1 MAPISQL
8 QIRLSLVSTVSFQKI
23 HFMEPLLREKKKV
36 LKSLSWCIV
45 KSGEENYI
53 HFRESTLGF
62 NPKFHCISA
71 LVCLLCNCRLPLFW
85 WSSGQCL
92 EPMYAQL
99 LSESKHRHRLEQH
112 GDLRRR

>member
-1 MAPISQL
+1 MG
-8 QIRLSLVSTVSFQKI
+8 KN
-23 HFMEPLLREKKKV
+23 LLR
-36 LKSLSWCIV
+36 SLSWCV
-45 KSGEENYI
+45 PKSVEENYI
-53 HFRESTLGF
+53 HLCESTLQF
-62 NPKFHCISA
+62 NPKFHCA
-71 LVCLLCNCRLPLFW
+71 LVLECLLCNCRLPLFW